1 MNDHLKRNEAELN
14 ELLAEY
20 WALRNRTC
28 KRRVFCN
35 VAEGLMSLM
44 TAAYMETIA
53 TKLGIGVSSV

>member
-28 KRRVFCN
+28 ERTEFCN
-35 VAEGLMSLM
+35 LTEG
-44 TAAYMETIA
+44 
-53 TKLGIGVSSV
+53 G

>member
-28 KRRVFCN
+28 KRTEFCN
-35 VAEGLMSLM
+35 MTEGLMSLALCQLH
-44 TAAYMETIA
+44 TW
-53 TKLGIGVSSV
+53 KP